1 MVKSYPY
8 MPSSTAQWLIENTS
22 LTFEQIADFCGLH
35 ELEVSAIANA
45 EVRKIQGLNPILNGQ
60 LTKEEI
66 VRCEQDPEAS
76 LSLSEIVVE
85 NKKSQDVKSKYVPM
99 ILRQNRVGGIV
110 WIIKNYPEIPD
121 TQIAK
126 LMRSTKKT
134 VEAIRSKQH
143 PGINQ
148 IQNPVVLGLVS
159 EYDLQKAVE
168 KIRAKAEKAQKKS
181 QKIEKS
187 ETQES

>member
-1 MVKSYPY
+1 